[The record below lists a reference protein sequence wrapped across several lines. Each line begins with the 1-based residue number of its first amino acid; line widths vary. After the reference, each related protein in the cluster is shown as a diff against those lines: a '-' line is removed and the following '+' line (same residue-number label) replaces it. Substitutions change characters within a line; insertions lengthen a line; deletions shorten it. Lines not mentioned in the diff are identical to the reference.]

1 MADNKEMIK
10 KEISPSQRFTNKV
23 IKSYAEGGNVDLSEE
38 QSRRIQGYFV
48 VIDSALRK
56 ADEDRQKKN
65 FNNKNHDYDNP
76 LAYNW
81 NTLDFDE
88 RAARA
93 MVASTK
99 MGVDMTLPNMMTP
112 VFFKNNDKQMY
123 NISFIPGYRG
133 REIIAFKYGLHIPES
148 VIIQLVYKNDKFTP
162 HFNDAKHDGDS
173 YDFEVT
179 NPFDRGALVGGFF
192 YQIFNA
198 KNGMKNKLYVLSL
211 ADIMKRKPEHASA
224 SFWGGPGYVYE
235 KGKRVEKEIAGWLD
249 EMAYKTVAN
258 YGFSRITIDPAKID
272 TNYQDLHAG
281 NRSDERIMSDINAKA
296 NSGEVIDTTAEDT
309 KETPAIPEHSQ
320 ETQQPA
326 PSIPPKSDAEFAH
339 SQEPEAVS
347 NKGEEQPP
355 AIQF

>member
-1 MADNKEMIK
+1 MVEK
-10 KEISPSQRFTNKV
+10 KEVAKKELSASQRFTNMV
-23 IKSYAEGGNVDLSEE
+23 VKSYAEGGNVNLTDE
-38 QSRRIQGYFV
+38 QGRRIQGYFV

-56 ADEDRQKKN
+56 AEEDRQKKN
-65 FNNKNHDYDNP
+65 ANNSDHKYDNP
-76 LAYNW
+76 LDYNW
-81 NTLDFDE
+81 KTLDFDE

-112 VFFKNNDKQMY
+112 VFFKNNDKHMY
-123 NISFIPGYRG
+123 SLSFIPGYRG

-162 HFNDAKHDGDS
+162 HFNDARHDGDS

-179 NPFDRGALVGGFF
+179 NPFDRGELVGGFF
-192 YQIFNA
+192 YQIFNG
-198 KNGMKNKLYVLSL
+198 KSGQKNKLYVLSM

-224 SFWGGPGYVYE
+224 NFWGGEGYTYD
-235 KGKRVEKEIAGWLD
+235 KGKRVKTQLPGWLD

-258 YGFSRITIDPAKID
+258 YGFSRITIDPDKID

-281 NRSDERIMSDINAKA
+281 NRSDEQIMSDINAKA
-296 NSGEVIDTTAEDT
+296 NSGEVIDATAETVKD
-309 KETPAIPEHSQ
+309 TPAIPEHSQ
-320 ETQQPA
+320 EPQQPA